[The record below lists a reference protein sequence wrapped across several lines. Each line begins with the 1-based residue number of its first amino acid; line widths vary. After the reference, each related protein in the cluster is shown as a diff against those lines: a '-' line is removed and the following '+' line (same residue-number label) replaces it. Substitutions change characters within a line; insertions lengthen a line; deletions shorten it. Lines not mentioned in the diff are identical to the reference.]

1 MEEPGVSKQN
11 VVNIHVYDYV
21 FGIGPILG
29 NFGCNALIVSDN
41 NYTRIVVFDKISG
54 NIFEIQIV
62 VAQYNINFLSNMYLH
77 MWSDSPLFI
86 PCETP

>member
-62 VAQYNINFLSNMYLH
+62 CCTI
-77 MWSDSPLFI
+77 
-86 PCETP
+86 